1 MASDRIRKTEAET
14 LLEKKIKGME
24 KDKPKVYNLMEDS
37 IYGQPITGQK
47 FGQCATC
54 GIEFEQDISWAY
66 HRYSTWKTCPTCR
79 NKLAQTAFKDR
90 KNKEGGNTYAIPYEP
105 LEWQKEA
112 YEEFK
117 KHRFQVL
124 ACGVRT
130 G

>member
-37 IYGQPITGQK
+37 NYGQPITGQK